1 MYILGLRFEHTLTEA
16 DKKEILDAVYTSKVK
31 VNDTNLYEELYRM
44 VMELNDKEAIQELV
58 TKKIEMYTMEMEKRA
73 ESVRNLQVEKSYDYI
88 QAGLDSI

>member
-1 MYILGLRFEHTLTEA
+1 
-16 DKKEILDAVYTSKVK
+16 
-31 VNDTNLYEELYRM
+31 M